1 MIEEHFLIIGSGL
14 SGVSVSEYLLKKG
27 LHFDIADTREVPPFE
42 INPSKNGKTFLGDKF
57 KKIDFQK
64 YQKIYLSPGFNPEH
78 ILDFSSKFITELDL
92 FLNDSTAPIIAVTG
106 TNGKSSTINQLEQ
119 ILSMQGLKSTQG
131 GNIGTPML
139 NNLRLDN
146 QIDVHL
152 IELSSFQLEFFKGK
166 KLEHNSSTFG
176 VFLNFAPDHLDRH
189 KSMDNYLSCKSN
201 IAKLLLEPD
210 CLIFNSTDPM
220 TLIDGNFKKLPI
232 PFEQSKSKKNC
243 TEASFIARAFI
254 EWLGSDFKEYPEEKI
269 VQLPFRNQQFNL
281 LGGLL
286 AINDS
291 KSTNPHSVEFSLSKL
306 DISKK
311 TLLIL
316 GGLKK
321 NISFRDLDLPRSVHT
336 VYLFGKDRKKI
347 AEEIKHKDIVIKECL
362 DEIIDVIKN
371 YFSSRNDLNQF
382 IILFSPGC
390 SSFDQYKNFEERG
403 TAFNKLI
410 NQALRV

>member
-1 MIEEHFLIIGSGL
+1 
-14 SGVSVSEYLLKKG
+14 
-27 LHFDIADTREVPPFE
+27 
-42 INPSKNGKTFLGDKF
+42 
-57 KKIDFQK
+57 
-64 YQKIYLSPGFNPEH
+64 
-78 ILDFSSKFITELDL
+78 
-92 FLNDSTAPIIAVTG
+92 
-106 TNGKSSTINQLEQ
+106 
-119 ILSMQGLKSTQG
+119 MQGLKSSKG
-131 GNIGTPML
+131 GNIGIPML
-139 NNLRLDN
+139 NNLKLDD

-189 KSMDNYLSCKSN
+189 KSMQNYLSCKSN
-201 IAKLLLEPD
+201 IAKLLLDSD
-210 CLIFNSTDPM
+210 CLIFNSKDPE
-220 TLIDGNFKKLPI
+220 TRIEGNFRMQSI

-243 TEASFIARAFI
+243 IEANFIARVFI

-269 VQLPFRNQQFNL
+269 EQLPFRNQQLNL
-281 LGGLL
+281 LEGLL

-306 DISKK
+306 DSSKK

-321 NISFRDLDLPRSVHT
+321 NISFRDIDLPQSVHK
-336 VYLFGKDRKKI
+336 VYLFGQDRKKI
-347 AEEIKHKDIVIKECL
+347 AEEIAHEDIVIRECL
-362 DEIIDVIKN
+362 DEIIDEIKN

-403 TAFNKLI
+403 SAFNQLI